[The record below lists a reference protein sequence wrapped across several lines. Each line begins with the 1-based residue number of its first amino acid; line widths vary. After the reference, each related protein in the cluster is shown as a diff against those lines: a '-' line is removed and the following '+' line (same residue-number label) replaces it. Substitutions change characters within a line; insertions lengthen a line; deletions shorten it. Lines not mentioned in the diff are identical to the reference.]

1 MKEKVIGIDLASSQ
15 SVVAIINEVGKP
27 EVIANADGKRLTP
40 SVILIDKDERKVGSA
55 AQRQAVMKPKN
66 TIALI
71 KRFMGGKYNDENIQK
86 AIKYASFDVVNKNG
100 RPYVKIDDRE
110 YSPEEL
116 SSYILTYMKQQAEN
130 YYGTE
135 IKKAVITCPAFYNDD
150 QRQAVKLAGELAG
163 LDVMRII
170 NEPTAAILAA
180 NNIDLSKDKK
190 ILVVDLGGSTL
201 DFSLCDVSK
210 VDGQEVVEILAS
222 YGDTYLGGADFDKE
236 IVNYICDEFAKDH
249 SGFDL
254 RKDKMA
260 YSRIVEAAERAKCE
274 LSTSTTT
281 DINLPYITVID
292 NVPQMLVMTLTRAKY
307 EQLTQGL
314 IDRMI
319 NCGRECL
326 KKAGID
332 KNELDEIL
340 LVGGMTRS
348 VNVQDALSKEFG
360 CPLDKSVNP
369 DEAVALGA
377 VTQANIMVGGDG
389 AKDLLLLDVT
399 PLSVGIE
406 TEGEVM
412 TVMIEANTTIP
423 TSKKNVFTTAIDNQP
438 AVNIRVFQGQR
449 QFTRDNK
456 LIGNFELG
464 GIMPARR
471 GVPQI
476 EVTFDID
483 ANGLLKVS
491 AKDLGTG
498 KENNITI
505 TGSNSLDQAEID
517 RIKADAEKFKEADAK
532 AKADVDTL
540 NGAESFAYQMKGM
553 TEDEQMKDKLTEEQ
567 KTEIKKQADELLE
580 ATKSKDV
587 TKATS
592 LKESLE
598 KYVQDI
604 SSKLYESQQSQ
615 PEQPTNDAPQTD
627 NGGNNPTAEDVEF
640 EEVK

>member
-1 MKEKVIGIDLASSQ
+1 MSEKVIGIDLASSQ
-15 SVVAIINEVGKP
+15 SVVAIINEMGKP
-27 EVIANADGKRLTP
+27 EVIANAEGKRLTP
-40 SVILIDKDERKVGSA
+40 SVILIDKEERKVGSA

-110 YSPEEL
+110 FSPEEL

-135 IKKAVITCPAFYNDD
+135 IKKAVITCPAFYNDE

-163 LDVMRII
+163 LEVLRII

-180 NNIDLSKDKK
+180 TNIDLSKDKK

-201 DFSLCDVSK
+201 DFSLCDVSN

-236 IVNYICDEFAKDH
+236 IVNYICDEFAKEH
-249 SGFDL
+249 NGFNL

-260 YSRIVEAAERAKCE
+260 YSRIVEAAEHAKCE

-292 NVPQMLVMTLTRAKY
+292 NVPQMLTMTLTRAKY
-307 EQLTQGL
+307 EQLTADL
-314 IDRMI
+314 VDRMI
-319 NCGRECL
+319 KCGKECL
-326 KKAGID
+326 KKANVE
-332 KNELDEIL
+332 KSELDEIL

-348 VNVQDALSKEFG
+348 LNVQEALSKEFG

-377 VTQANIMVGGDG
+377 ATQANIIVGGSG
-389 AKDLLLLDVT
+389 ARDLLLLDVT
-399 PLSVGIE
+399 PLSTGIE
-406 TEGEVM
+406 VEGNLM
-412 TVMIEANTTIP
+412 NIMIEANTTIP
-423 TSKKNVFTTAIDNQP
+423 TTKKQIFTTAVDNQP
-438 AVNIRVFQGQR
+438 EIVAKIYQGER
-449 QFTRDNK
+449 QFTKDNK
-456 LIGNFELG
+456 FLGEFELG
-464 GIMPARR
+464 GIMPAKR

-476 EVTFDID
+476 EVTFDINSD
-483 ANGLLKVS
+483 GILKVT

-498 KENNITI
+498 KENSIKI
-505 TGSNSLDQAEID
+505 TGSNNLSQEEID
-517 RIKADAEKFKEADAK
+517 RIKAEAEQFKEADAK
-532 AKADVDTL
+532 AKADVDKL
-540 NGAESFAYQMKGM
+540 NQAESFAYQMKNFV
-553 TEDEQMKDKLTEEQ
+553 EDEQTKDKFTSEQ
-567 KTEIKKQADELLE
+567 KEYITKHADELIDVVK
-580 ATKSKDV
+580 TKDLQKV
-587 TKATS
+587 EELQK
-592 LKESLE
+592 SLE

-604 SSKLYESQQSQ
+604 SSKMYQQ
-615 PEQPTNDAPQTD
+615 PQPTNESTSTETSNQ
-627 NGGNNPTAEDVEF
+627 NNSTNDAEDVTF

>member
-1 MKEKVIGIDLASSQ
+1 MSEKVIGIDLASSQ
-15 SVVAIINEVGKP
+15 SVVAVINEMGKP
-27 EVIANADGKRLTP
+27 EVIANAEGKRLTP
-40 SVILIDKDERKVGSA
+40 SVILIDKEERKVGSA

-110 YSPEEL
+110 FSPEEL

-135 IKKAVITCPAFYNDD
+135 IKKAVITCPAFYNDE

-163 LDVMRII
+163 LEVLRII

-180 NNIDLSKDKK
+180 TNIDLSKDKK

-201 DFSLCDVSK
+201 DFSLCDVSN

-236 IVNYICDEFAKDH
+236 IVNYICDEFAKEH
-249 SGFDL
+249 NGFNL

-260 YSRIVEAAERAKCE
+260 YSRIVEAAEHAKCE

-292 NVPQMLVMTLTRAKY
+292 NVPQMLTMTLTRAKY
-307 EQLTQGL
+307 EQLTADL
-314 IDRMI
+314 VDRMVK
-319 NCGRECL
+319 CGKECL
-326 KKAGID
+326 KKANVE
-332 KNELDEIL
+332 KRELDEIL

-348 VNVQDALSKEFG
+348 LNVQEALSKEFG

-377 VTQANIMVGGDG
+377 ATQANIIVGGSG
-389 AKDLLLLDVT
+389 ARDLLLLDVT
-399 PLSVGIE
+399 PLNVGIE
-406 TEGEVM
+406 TEGEIM
-412 TVMIEANTTIP
+412 TVMIESNTTIP
-423 TSKKNVFTTAIDNQP
+423 TSKEQIFTTAVSNQP
-438 AVNIRVFQGQR
+438 SVSIRVFQGER
-449 QFTRDNK
+449 QFTKDCK

-464 GIMPARR
+464 GILPAPR

-476 EVTFDID
+476 SVKFDID
-483 ANGLLKVS
+483 ANGILKVT

-505 TGSNSLDQAEID
+505 TESNSLSKDEIE
-517 RIKADAEKFKEADAK
+517 RIKAEAERFKEQDAK
-532 AKADVDTL
+532 AKAEVDKL
-540 NGAESFAYQMKGM
+540 NQAESFAYQMKNFVD
-553 TEDEQMKDKLTEEQ
+553 DEQTKDKFTAEQ
-567 KTEIKKQADELLE
+567 KEYITKHADELIDVVK
-580 ATKSKDV
+580 TKDLQKV
-587 TKATS
+587 EELQK
-592 LKESLE
+592 SLE

-604 SSKLYESQQSQ
+604 SSKLYEQHQTQ
-615 PEQPTNDAPQTD
+615 PEPQPEHPQPSSSNDKSE
-627 NGGNNPTAEDVEF
+627 AEDVTF

>member
-1 MKEKVIGIDLASSQ
+1 MSEKVIGIDLASSQ
-15 SVVAIINEVGKP
+15 SVVAIINEMGKP
-27 EVIANADGKRLTP
+27 EVIANAEGKRLTP
-40 SVILIDKDERKVGSA
+40 SVILIDKEERKVGSA

-110 YSPEEL
+110 FSPEEL

-135 IKKAVITCPAFYNDD
+135 IKKAVITCPAFYNDE

-163 LDVMRII
+163 LEVLRII

-180 NNIDLSKDKK
+180 TNIDLSKDKK

-201 DFSLCDVSK
+201 DFSLCDVSN

-236 IVNYICDEFAKDH
+236 IVNYICDEFAKEH
-249 SGFDL
+249 NGFNL

-260 YSRIVEAAERAKCE
+260 YSRIVEAAEHAKCE

-292 NVPQMLVMTLTRAKY
+292 NVPQMLTMTLTRAKY
-307 EQLTQGL
+307 EQLTADL
-314 IDRMI
+314 VDRMI
-319 NCGRECL
+319 KCGKECL
-326 KKAGID
+326 KKANVE
-332 KNELDEIL
+332 KSELDEIL

-348 VNVQDALSKEFG
+348 LNVQEALSKEFG

-377 VTQANIMVGGDG
+377 ATQANIIVGGSG
-389 AKDLLLLDVT
+389 ARDLLLLDVT
-399 PLSVGIE
+399 PLSTGIE
-406 TEGEVM
+406 VEGNLM
-412 TVMIEANTTIP
+412 NIMIEANTTIP
-423 TSKKNVFTTAIDNQP
+423 TTKKQIFTTAVDNQP
-438 AVNIRVFQGQR
+438 EIVAKIYQGER
-449 QFTRDNK
+449 QFTKDNK
-456 LIGNFELG
+456 FLGEFELG
-464 GIMPARR
+464 GIMPAKR

-476 EVTFDID
+476 EVTFDINSD
-483 ANGLLKVS
+483 GILKVT

-498 KENNITI
+498 KENSIKI
-505 TGSNSLDQAEID
+505 TGSNNLSQEEID
-517 RIKADAEKFKEADAK
+517 RIKAEAEQFKEADAK
-532 AKADVDTL
+532 AKAEVDKL
-540 NGAESFAYQMKGM
+540 NQVESFAYQMKNFV
-553 TEDEQMKDKLTEEQ
+553 EDEQTKDKFTAEQ
-567 KTEIKKQADELLE
+567 KEYITKHADELIDVVK
-580 ATKSKDV
+580 TKDLQKVEDLQ
-587 TKATS
+587 K
-592 LKESLE
+592 SLE

-604 SSKLYESQQSQ
+604 SSKLYEQQQAQ
-615 PEQPTNDAPQTD
+615 PEPQSEQPQSSASNDQPD
-627 NGGNNPTAEDVEF
+627 AEDVTF

>member
-1 MKEKVIGIDLASSQ
+1 MSEKVIGIDLASSQ
-15 SVVAIINEVGKP
+15 SVVAIINEMGKP
-27 EVIANADGKRLTP
+27 EVIANAEGKRLTP
-40 SVILIDKDERKVGSA
+40 SVILIDKEERKVGSA

-110 YSPEEL
+110 FSPEEL

-135 IKKAVITCPAFYNDD
+135 IKKAVITCPAFYNDE

-163 LDVMRII
+163 LEVLRII

-180 NNIDLSKDKK
+180 TNIDLSKDKK

-201 DFSLCDVSK
+201 DFSLCDVSN

-236 IVNYICDEFAKDH
+236 IVNYICDEFAKEH
-249 SGFDL
+249 NGFNL

-260 YSRIVEAAERAKCE
+260 YSRIVEAAEHAKCE

-292 NVPQMLVMTLTRAKY
+292 NVPQMLTMTLTRAKY
-307 EQLTQGL
+307 EQLTADL
-314 IDRMI
+314 VDRMI
-319 NCGRECL
+319 KCGKECL
-326 KKAGID
+326 KKANVE
-332 KNELDEIL
+332 KSELDEIL

-348 VNVQDALSKEFG
+348 LNVQEALSKEFG

-377 VTQANIMVGGDG
+377 ATQANIIVGGSG
-389 AKDLLLLDVT
+389 ARDLLLLDVT
-399 PLSVGIE
+399 PLNVGIE
-406 TEGEVM
+406 TEGEIM
-412 TVMIEANTTIP
+412 TVMIESNTTIP
-423 TSKKNVFTTAIDNQP
+423 TSKEQIFTTAVSNQP
-438 AVNIRVFQGQR
+438 SVSIRVFQGER
-449 QFTRDNK
+449 QFTKDCK
-456 LIGNFELG
+456 LLGNFELG
-464 GIMPARR
+464 GILPAPR

-476 EVTFDID
+476 SVKFDID
-483 ANGLLKVS
+483 ANGLLKVT

-505 TGSNSLDQAEID
+505 TESNSLSKEEIE
-517 RIKADAEKFKEADAK
+517 RIKAEAERFKEQDAK
-532 AKADVDTL
+532 AKAEVDKL
-540 NGAESFAYQMKGM
+540 NQAESFAYQMKNFV
-553 TEDEQMKDKLTEEQ
+553 EDEQTKDKFTAEQ
-567 KTEIKKQADELLE
+567 KEYITKHADELIDVV
-580 ATKSKDV
+580 KIKDLQKV
-587 TKATS
+587 EELQK
-592 LKESLE
+592 SLE

-604 SSKLYESQQSQ
+604 SAKLYENQQPQ
-615 PEQPTNDAPQTD
+615 TAPQQEQPTSENKSSEQPD
-627 NGGNNPTAEDVEF
+627 AEDVTF

>member
-1 MKEKVIGIDLASSQ
+1 MSEKVIGIDLASSQ
-15 SVVAIINEVGKP
+15 SVVAIINEMGKP
-27 EVIANADGKRLTP
+27 EVIANAEGKRLTP
-40 SVILIDKDERKVGSA
+40 SVILIDKEERKVGSA

-110 YSPEEL
+110 FSPEEL

-135 IKKAVITCPAFYNDD
+135 IKKAVITCPAFYNDE

-163 LDVMRII
+163 LEVLRII

-180 NNIDLSKDKK
+180 TNIDLSKDKK

-201 DFSLCDVSK
+201 DFSLCDVSN

-236 IVNYICDEFAKDH
+236 IVNYICDEFAKEH
-249 SGFDL
+249 NGFNL
-254 RKDKMA
+254 REDKMA
-260 YSRIVEAAERAKCE
+260 YSRVVEAAEHAKCE

-292 NVPQMLVMTLTRAKY
+292 NVPQMLTMTLTRAKY
-307 EQLTQGL
+307 EQLTADL
-314 IDRMI
+314 VDRMVK
-319 NCGRECL
+319 CGKECL
-326 KKAGID
+326 KKANVE
-332 KNELDEIL
+332 KSELDEIL

-348 VNVQDALSKEFG
+348 LNVQEALSKEFG

-377 VTQANIMVGGDG
+377 ATQANIIVGGSG
-389 AKDLLLLDVT
+389 ARDLLLLDVT
-399 PLSVGIE
+399 PLNVGIE
-406 TEGEVM
+406 TEGEIM
-412 TVMIEANTTIP
+412 TVMIESNTTIP
-423 TSKKNVFTTAIDNQP
+423 TSKEQIFTTAVSNQP
-438 AVNIRVFQGQR
+438 SVSIRVFQGER
-449 QFTRDNK
+449 QFTKDCK
-456 LIGNFELG
+456 LLGNFELG
-464 GIMPARR
+464 GILPAPR

-476 EVTFDID
+476 SVKFDID
-483 ANGLLKVS
+483 ANGLLKVT

-505 TGSNSLDQAEID
+505 TESNSLSKDEIE
-517 RIKADAEKFKEADAK
+517 RIKAEAERFKEQDAK
-532 AKADVDTL
+532 AKAEVDKL
-540 NGAESFAYQMKGM
+540 NQAESFAYQMKNFV
-553 TEDEQMKDKLTEEQ
+553 EDEQTKDKFTAEQ
-567 KTEIKKQADELLE
+567 KEYITKHADELIDVVK
-580 ATKSKDV
+580 TKDLQKV
-587 TKATS
+587 EELQK
-592 LKESLE
+592 SLE

-604 SSKLYESQQSQ
+604 SAKLYENQQPQ
-615 PEQPTNDAPQTD
+615 TAPQQEQPASENKSSEQPD
-627 NGGNNPTAEDVEF
+627 AEDVTF

>member
-1 MKEKVIGIDLASSQ
+1 MSEKVIGIDLASSQ
-15 SVVAIINEVGKP
+15 SVVAVINEMGKP
-27 EVIANADGKRLTP
+27 EVIANAEGKRLTP
-40 SVILIDKDERKVGSA
+40 SVILIDKEERKVGSA

-110 YSPEEL
+110 FSPEEL

-135 IKKAVITCPAFYNDD
+135 IKKAVITCPAFYNDE

-163 LDVMRII
+163 LEVLRII

-180 NNIDLSKDKK
+180 TNIDLSKDKK

-201 DFSLCDVSK
+201 DFSLCDVSN
-210 VDGQEVVEILAS
+210 VDDQEVVEILAS

-236 IVNYICDEFAKDH
+236 IVNYICDEFAKEH
-249 SGFDL
+249 NGFNL

-260 YSRIVEAAERAKCE
+260 YSRIVEAAEHAKCE

-292 NVPQMLVMTLTRAKY
+292 NVPQMLTMTLTRAKY
-307 EQLTQGL
+307 EQLTADL
-314 IDRMI
+314 VDRMVK
-319 NCGRECL
+319 CGKECL
-326 KKAGID
+326 KKAGVD
-332 KNELDEIL
+332 KSELDEIL

-348 VNVQDALSKEFG
+348 LNVQEALSKEFG

-377 VTQANIMVGGDG
+377 ATQANIIVGGSG
-389 AKDLLLLDVT
+389 ARDLLLLDVT
-399 PLSVGIE
+399 PLTLGLEV
-406 TEGEVM
+406 EGGLIAPL
-412 TVMIEANTTIP
+412 IEANTTIP
-423 TSKKNVFTTAIDNQP
+423 TAKEQIFTTAADNQSSVMLKIFSGERP
-438 AVNIRVFQGQR
+438 MAA
-449 QFTRDNK
+449 DCK

-464 GIMPARR
+464 GILPAKR

-476 EVTFDID
+476 SVKFDID
-483 ANGLLKVS
+483 QNGILKVS

-498 KENNITI
+498 KENSIRI
-505 TGSNSLDQAEID
+505 TGTNNLSKEEIE
-517 RIKADAEKFKEADAK
+517 RIKAEAEKFKAEDEK
-532 AKADVDTL
+532 KRQEINTL
-540 NGAESFAYQMKGM
+540 NGAESFAYQMKNM
-553 TEDEQMKDKLTEEQ
+553 TEDEQMKDKFTDEQ
-567 KTEIKKQADELLE
+567 KKIITEKADAILE
-580 ATKSKDV
+580 TVKSKESS
-587 TKATS
+587 KAES
-592 LKESLE
+592 LKNELE
-598 KYVQDI
+598 KYVQDV
-604 SSKLYESQQSQ
+604 SSKLYEQQQAQPEPHSEQSQ
-615 PEQPTNDAPQTD
+615 SSTSNDKPD
-627 NGGNNPTAEDVEF
+627 AEDVTF

>member
-1 MKEKVIGIDLASSQ
+1 MSEKVIGIDLASSQ
-15 SVVAIINEVGKP
+15 SVVAIINEMGKP
-27 EVIANADGKRLTP
+27 EVIANAEGKRLTP
-40 SVILIDKDERKVGSA
+40 SVILIDKEERKVGSA

-110 YSPEEL
+110 FSPEEL

-135 IKKAVITCPAFYNDD
+135 IKKAVITCPAFYNDE

-163 LDVMRII
+163 LEVLRII

-180 NNIDLSKDKK
+180 TNIDLSKDKK

-201 DFSLCDVSK
+201 DFSLCDVSN

-236 IVNYICDEFAKDH
+236 IVNYICDEFAKEH
-249 SGFDL
+249 NGFNL
-254 RKDKMA
+254 RGDKMA
-260 YSRIVEAAERAKCE
+260 YSRIVEAAEHAKCE

-292 NVPQMLVMTLTRAKY
+292 NVPQMLTMTLTRAKY
-307 EQLTQGL
+307 EQLTADL
-314 IDRMI
+314 VDRMVK
-319 NCGRECL
+319 CGKECL
-326 KKAGID
+326 KKANVE
-332 KNELDEIL
+332 KSELDEIL

-348 VNVQDALSKEFG
+348 LNVQEALSKEFG

-377 VTQANIMVGGDG
+377 ATQANIIVGGSG
-389 AKDLLLLDVT
+389 ARDLLLLDVT
-399 PLSVGIE
+399 PLNVGIE
-406 TEGEVM
+406 TEGEIM
-412 TVMIEANTTIP
+412 TVMIESNTTIP
-423 TSKKNVFTTAIDNQP
+423 TSKEQIFTTAVSNQP
-438 AVNIRVFQGQR
+438 SVSIRVFQGER
-449 QFTRDNK
+449 QFTKDCK
-456 LIGNFELG
+456 LLGNFELG
-464 GIMPARR
+464 GILPAPR

-476 EVTFDID
+476 SVKFDID
-483 ANGLLKVS
+483 ANGLLKVT

-505 TGSNSLDQAEID
+505 TESNSLSKDEIE
-517 RIKADAEKFKEADAK
+517 RIKAEAERFKEQDAK
-532 AKADVDTL
+532 AKAEVDKL
-540 NGAESFAYQMKGM
+540 NQAESFAYQMKNFV
-553 TEDEQMKDKLTEEQ
+553 EDEQTKDKFTAEQ
-567 KTEIKKQADELLE
+567 KEYITKHADELIDVVK
-580 ATKSKDV
+580 TKDLQKV
-587 TKATS
+587 EELQK
-592 LKESLE
+592 SLE

-604 SSKLYESQQSQ
+604 SAKLYENQQPQSAPQ
-615 PEQPTNDAPQTD
+615 QEQPASENKSSEQPD
-627 NGGNNPTAEDVEF
+627 AEDVTF

>member
-1 MKEKVIGIDLASSQ
+1 MSEKVIGIDLASSQ
-15 SVVAIINEVGKP
+15 SVVAIINEMGKP
-27 EVIANADGKRLTP
+27 EVIANAEGKRLTP
-40 SVILIDKDERKVGSA
+40 SVILIDKEERKVGSA

-110 YSPEEL
+110 FSPEEL

-135 IKKAVITCPAFYNDD
+135 IKKAVITCPAFYNDE

-163 LDVMRII
+163 LEVLRII

-180 NNIDLSKDKK
+180 TNIDLSKDKK

-201 DFSLCDVSK
+201 DFSLCDVSN

-236 IVNYICDEFAKDH
+236 IVNYICDEFAKEH
-249 SGFDL
+249 NGFNL

-260 YSRIVEAAERAKCE
+260 YSRIVEAAEHAKCE

-292 NVPQMLVMTLTRAKY
+292 NVPQMLTMTLTRAKY
-307 EQLTQGL
+307 EQLTADL
-314 IDRMI
+314 VDRMI
-319 NCGRECL
+319 KCGKECL
-326 KKAGID
+326 KKANVE
-332 KNELDEIL
+332 KSELDEIL

-348 VNVQDALSKEFG
+348 LNVQEALSKEFG

-377 VTQANIMVGGDG
+377 ATQANIIVGGSG
-389 AKDLLLLDVT
+389 ARDLLLLDVT
-399 PLSVGIE
+399 PLTLGLEV
-406 TEGEVM
+406 EGGLIAPL
-412 TVMIEANTTIP
+412 IEANTTIP
-423 TSKKNVFTTAIDNQP
+423 TAKEQIFTTAADNQSSVMLKIFSGERP
-438 AVNIRVFQGQR
+438 MAA
-449 QFTRDNK
+449 DCK

-464 GIMPARR
+464 GILPAKR

-476 EVTFDID
+476 SVKFDID
-483 ANGLLKVS
+483 QNGILKVS

-498 KENNITI
+498 KENSIRI
-505 TGSNSLDQAEID
+505 TGTNNLSKEEIE
-517 RIKADAEKFKEADAK
+517 RIKAEAEKFKAEDEK
-532 AKADVDTL
+532 KRQEINTL
-540 NGAESFAYQMKGM
+540 NASESFAYQMKNM
-553 TEDEQMKDKLTEEQ
+553 CDDEQMKDKFTDEQ
-567 KTEIKKQADELLE
+567 KQFITEKADAILE
-580 ATKSKDV
+580 AVKSKESS
-587 TKATS
+587 KAET
-592 LKESLE
+592 LKNELE

-604 SSKLYESQQSQ
+604 SSKLYEQQQAQPEPHSEQSQ
-615 PEQPTNDAPQTD
+615 SSTSNDKPD
-627 NGGNNPTAEDVEF
+627 AEDVTF

>member
-1 MKEKVIGIDLASSQ
+1 MSEKVIGIDLASSQ
-15 SVVAIINEVGKP
+15 SVVAIINEMGKP
-27 EVIANADGKRLTP
+27 EVIANAEGKRLTP
-40 SVILIDKDERKVGSA
+40 SVILIDKEERKVGSA

-71 KRFMGGKYNDENIQK
+71 KRFMGGKYTDENIQK

-110 YSPEEL
+110 FSPEEL

-135 IKKAVITCPAFYNDD
+135 IKKAVITCPAFYNDE

-163 LDVMRII
+163 LEVLRII

-180 NNIDLSKDKK
+180 TNIDLSKDKK

-201 DFSLCDVSK
+201 DFSLCDVSN

-236 IVNYICDEFAKDH
+236 IVNYICDEFAKEH
-249 SGFDL
+249 NGFNL

-260 YSRIVEAAERAKCE
+260 YSRIVEAAEHAKCE

-292 NVPQMLVMTLTRAKY
+292 NVPQMLTMTLTRAKY
-307 EQLTQGL
+307 EQLTADL
-314 IDRMI
+314 VDRMI
-319 NCGRECL
+319 KCGKECL
-326 KKAGID
+326 KKANVE
-332 KNELDEIL
+332 KSELDEIL

-348 VNVQDALSKEFG
+348 LNVQEALSKEFG

-377 VTQANIMVGGDG
+377 ATQANIIVGGSG
-389 AKDLLLLDVT
+389 ARDLLLLDVT
-399 PLSVGIE
+399 PLNVGIE
-406 TEGEVM
+406 TEGEIM
-412 TVMIEANTTIP
+412 TVMIESNTTIP
-423 TSKKNVFTTAIDNQP
+423 TSKEQIFTTAVSNQP
-438 AVNIRVFQGQR
+438 SVSIRVFQGER
-449 QFTRDNK
+449 QFTKDCK
-456 LIGNFELG
+456 LLGNFELG
-464 GIMPARR
+464 GILPAPR

-476 EVTFDID
+476 SVKFDID
-483 ANGLLKVS
+483 ANGLLKVT

-505 TGSNSLDQAEID
+505 TESNSLSKEEIE
-517 RIKADAEKFKEADAK
+517 RIKAEAERFKEQDAK
-532 AKADVDTL
+532 AKAEVDKL
-540 NGAESFAYQMKGM
+540 NQAESFAYQMKNFV
-553 TEDEQMKDKLTEEQ
+553 EDEQTKDKFTVEQ
-567 KTEIKKQADELLE
+567 KEYITKHADELIDVVK
-580 ATKSKDV
+580 TKDLQKV
-587 TKATS
+587 EELQK
-592 LKESLE
+592 SLE

-604 SSKLYESQQSQ
+604 SAKLYENQQPQSAPQ
-615 PEQPTNDAPQTD
+615 QEQPASENKSSEQPD
-627 NGGNNPTAEDVEF
+627 AEDVTF

>member
-1 MKEKVIGIDLASSQ
+1 MSEKGIGIDLASSQ
-15 SVVAIINEVGKP
+15 SVVAIINEMGKP
-27 EVIANADGKRLTP
+27 EVIANAEGKRLTP
-40 SVILIDKDERKVGSA
+40 SVILIDKEERKVGSA

-110 YSPEEL
+110 FSPEEL

-135 IKKAVITCPAFYNDD
+135 IKKAVITCPAFYNDE

-163 LDVMRII
+163 LEVLRII

-180 NNIDLSKDKK
+180 TNIDLSKDKK

-201 DFSLCDVSK
+201 DFSLCDVSN
-210 VDGQEVVEILAS
+210 VDDQEVVEILAS

-236 IVNYICDEFAKDH
+236 IVNYICDEFAKEH
-249 SGFDL
+249 NGFNL
-254 RKDKMA
+254 RGDKMA
-260 YSRIVEAAERAKCE
+260 YSRIVEAAEHAKCE

-292 NVPQMLVMTLTRAKY
+292 NVPQMLTMTLTRAKY
-307 EQLTQGL
+307 EQLTADL
-314 IDRMI
+314 VDRMVK
-319 NCGRECL
+319 CGKECL
-326 KKAGID
+326 KKAGVD
-332 KNELDEIL
+332 KSELDEIL

-348 VNVQDALSKEFG
+348 LNVQEALSKEFG

-377 VTQANIMVGGDG
+377 ATQANIIVGGSG
-389 AKDLLLLDVT
+389 ARDLLLLDVT
-399 PLSVGIE
+399 PLTLGLEV
-406 TEGEVM
+406 EGGLIAPL
-412 TVMIEANTTIP
+412 IEANTTIP
-423 TSKKNVFTTAIDNQP
+423 TAKEQIFTTAADNQSSVMLKIFSGERP
-438 AVNIRVFQGQR
+438 MAA
-449 QFTRDNK
+449 DCK

-464 GIMPARR
+464 GILPAKR

-476 EVTFDID
+476 SVKFDID
-483 ANGLLKVS
+483 QNGILKVS

-498 KENNITI
+498 KENSIRI
-505 TGSNSLDQAEID
+505 TGTNNLSKEEIE
-517 RIKADAEKFKEADAK
+517 RIKAEAEKFKAEDEK
-532 AKADVDTL
+532 KRQEINTL
-540 NGAESFAYQMKGM
+540 NGAESFAYQMKNM
-553 TEDEQMKDKLTEEQ
+553 TEDEQMKDKFTDEQ
-567 KTEIKKQADELLE
+567 KKIITEKADAILE
-580 ATKSKDV
+580 TVKSKESS
-587 TKATS
+587 KAES
-592 LKESLE
+592 LKNELE
-598 KYVQDI
+598 KYVQDV
-604 SSKLYESQQSQ
+604 SSKLYEQQQAQPEPHSEQSQ
-615 PEQPTNDAPQTD
+615 SSTSNDKPD
-627 NGGNNPTAEDVEF
+627 AEDVTF

>member
-1 MKEKVIGIDLASSQ
+1 MSEKVIGIDLASSQ
-15 SVVAIINEVGKP
+15 SVVAIINEMGKP
-27 EVIANADGKRLTP
+27 EVIANAEGKRLTP
-40 SVILIDKDERKVGSA
+40 SVILIDKEERKVGSA

-110 YSPEEL
+110 FSPEEL

-135 IKKAVITCPAFYNDD
+135 IKKAVITCPAFYNDE

-163 LDVMRII
+163 LEVLRII

-180 NNIDLSKDKK
+180 TNIDLSKDKK

-201 DFSLCDVSK
+201 DFSLCDVSN

-236 IVNYICDEFAKDH
+236 IVNYICDEFAKEH
-249 SGFDL
+249 NGFNL

-260 YSRIVEAAERAKCE
+260 YSRIVEAAEHAKCE

-292 NVPQMLVMTLTRAKY
+292 NVPQMLTMTLTRAKY
-307 EQLTQGL
+307 EQLTADL
-314 IDRMI
+314 VDRMI
-319 NCGRECL
+319 KCGKECL
-326 KKAGID
+326 KKANVE
-332 KNELDEIL
+332 KSELDEIL

-348 VNVQDALSKEFG
+348 LNVQEALSKEFG

-377 VTQANIMVGGDG
+377 ATQANIIVGGSG
-389 AKDLLLLDVT
+389 ARDLLLLDVT
-399 PLSVGIE
+399 PLSTGIE
-406 TEGEVM
+406 VEGNLM
-412 TVMIEANTTIP
+412 NIMIEANTTIP
-423 TSKKNVFTTAIDNQP
+423 TTKKQIFTTAVDNQP
-438 AVNIRVFQGQR
+438 EIVAKIYQGER
-449 QFTRDNK
+449 QFTKDNK
-456 LIGNFELG
+456 FLGEFELG
-464 GIMPARR
+464 GIMPAKR

-476 EVTFDID
+476 EVTFDINSD
-483 ANGLLKVS
+483 GILKVT

-498 KENNITI
+498 KENSIKI
-505 TGSNSLDQAEID
+505 TGSNNLSQEEID
-517 RIKADAEKFKEADAK
+517 RIKAEAEQFKEADAK
-532 AKADVDTL
+532 AKAEVDKL
-540 NGAESFAYQMKGM
+540 NQAESFAYQMKNFA
-553 TEDEQMKDKLTEEQ
+553 EDEQTKDKFTAEQ
-567 KTEIKKQADELLE
+567 KEYITKHADELID
-580 ATKSKDV
+580 AVKTKDLQKV
-587 TKATS
+587 EELQK
-592 LKESLE
+592 SLE

-604 SSKLYESQQSQ
+604 SAKLYENQQSQ
-615 PEQPTNDAPQTD
+615 SAPQQEQSTSENKSSEQPD
-627 NGGNNPTAEDVEF
+627 AEDVTF

>member
-1 MKEKVIGIDLASSQ
+1 MNEKVIGIDLASSQ
-15 SVVAIINEVGKP
+15 SVVAIINEMGKP
-27 EVIANADGKRLTP
+27 EVIANAEGKRLTP
-40 SVILIDKDERKVGSA
+40 SVILIDKEERKVGSA

-110 YSPEEL
+110 FSPEEL

-135 IKKAVITCPAFYNDD
+135 IKKAVITCPAFYNDE

-163 LDVMRII
+163 LEVLRII

-180 NNIDLSKDKK
+180 TNIDLSKDKK

-201 DFSLCDVSK
+201 DFSLCDVSN

-249 SGFDL
+249 NGFNL
-254 RKDKMA
+254 REDKMA
-260 YSRIVEAAERAKCE
+260 YSRIVEAAEHAKCE

-292 NVPQMLVMTLTRAKY
+292 NVPQMLTMTLTRAKY
-307 EQLTQGL
+307 EQLTADL
-314 IDRMI
+314 VDRMI
-319 NCGRECL
+319 KCGKECL
-326 KKAGID
+326 KKANVE
-332 KNELDEIL
+332 KSELDEIL

-348 VNVQDALSKEFG
+348 LNVQEALSKEFG

-377 VTQANIMVGGDG
+377 ATQANIIVGGSG
-389 AKDLLLLDVT
+389 ARDLLLLDVT
-399 PLSVGIE
+399 PLSTGIE
-406 TEGEVM
+406 VEGNLM
-412 TVMIEANTTIP
+412 NIMIEANTTIP
-423 TSKKNVFTTAIDNQP
+423 TTKKQIFTTAVDNQP
-438 AVNIRVFQGQR
+438 EIVAKIYQGER
-449 QFTRDNK
+449 QFTKDNK
-456 LIGNFELG
+456 FLGEFELG
-464 GIMPARR
+464 GIMPAKR

-476 EVTFDID
+476 EVTFDINSD
-483 ANGLLKVS
+483 GILKVT

-498 KENNITI
+498 KENSIKI
-505 TGSNSLDQAEID
+505 TGSNNLSQEEID
-517 RIKADAEKFKEADAK
+517 RIKAEAEQFKEADAK
-532 AKADVDTL
+532 AKAEVDKL
-540 NGAESFAYQMKGM
+540 NQAESFAYQMKNFV
-553 TEDEQMKDKLTEEQ
+553 EDEQTKDKFTSEQ
-567 KTEIKKQADELLE
+567 KEYITKHADELIDVVK
-580 ATKSKDV
+580 TKDLQKV
-587 TKATS
+587 EELQK
-592 LKESLE
+592 SLE

-604 SSKLYESQQSQ
+604 SSKLYENQQAQTAPQ
-615 PEQPTNDAPQTD
+615 PEQPTSENKSSEQPD
-627 NGGNNPTAEDVEF
+627 AEDVTF

>member
-1 MKEKVIGIDLASSQ
+1 MNEKVIGIDLASSQ
-15 SVVAIINEVGKP
+15 SVVAIINEMGKP
-27 EVIANADGKRLTP
+27 EVIANAEGKRLTP
-40 SVILIDKDERKVGSA
+40 SVILIDKEERKVGSA

-110 YSPEEL
+110 FSPEEL

-135 IKKAVITCPAFYNDD
+135 IKKAVITCPAFYNDE

-163 LDVMRII
+163 LEVLRII

-180 NNIDLSKDKK
+180 TNIDLSKDKK

-201 DFSLCDVSK
+201 DFSLCDVSN

-236 IVNYICDEFAKDH
+236 IVNYICDEFAKEH
-249 SGFDL
+249 NGFNL

-260 YSRIVEAAERAKCE
+260 YSRIVEAAEHAKCE

-292 NVPQMLVMTLTRAKY
+292 NVPQMLTMTLTRAKY
-307 EQLTQGL
+307 EQLTADL
-314 IDRMI
+314 VDRMI
-319 NCGRECL
+319 KCGKECL
-326 KKAGID
+326 KKANVE
-332 KNELDEIL
+332 KSELDEIL

-348 VNVQDALSKEFG
+348 LNVQEALSKEFG

-377 VTQANIMVGGDG
+377 ATQANIIVGGSG
-389 AKDLLLLDVT
+389 ARDLLLLDVT
-399 PLSVGIE
+399 PLSTGIE
-406 TEGEVM
+406 VEGNLM
-412 TVMIEANTTIP
+412 NIMIEANTTIP
-423 TSKKNVFTTAIDNQP
+423 TTKKQIFTTAVDNQP
-438 AVNIRVFQGQR
+438 EIVAKIYQGER
-449 QFTRDNK
+449 QFTKDNK
-456 LIGNFELG
+456 FLGEFELG
-464 GIMPARR
+464 GIMPAKR

-476 EVTFDID
+476 EVTFDINSD
-483 ANGLLKVS
+483 GILKVT

-498 KENNITI
+498 KENSIKI
-505 TGSNSLDQAEID
+505 TGSNNLSQEEID
-517 RIKADAEKFKEADAK
+517 RIKAEAERFKEQDAK
-532 AKADVDTL
+532 AKAEVDKL
-540 NGAESFAYQMKGM
+540 NQAESFAYQMKNFV
-553 TEDEQMKDKLTEEQ
+553 EDEQTKDKFTAEQ
-567 KTEIKKQADELLE
+567 KEYITKHADELIDVVK
-580 ATKSKDV
+580 TKDLQKV
-587 TKATS
+587 EELQK
-592 LKESLE
+592 SLE

-604 SSKLYESQQSQ
+604 SAKLYENQQTQSAPQ
-615 PEQPTNDAPQTD
+615 QEQPTSENKSSEQPD
-627 NGGNNPTAEDVEF
+627 AEDVTF

>member
-1 MKEKVIGIDLASSQ
+1 MSEKVIGIDLASSQ
-15 SVVAIINEVGKP
+15 SVVAVINEMGKP
-27 EVIANADGKRLTP
+27 EVIANAEGKRLTP
-40 SVILIDKDERKVGSA
+40 SVILIDKEERKVGSA

-110 YSPEEL
+110 FSPEEL

-135 IKKAVITCPAFYNDD
+135 IKKAVITCPAFYNDE

-163 LDVMRII
+163 LEVLRII

-180 NNIDLSKDKK
+180 TNIDLSKDKK

-201 DFSLCDVSK
+201 DFSLCDVSN

-236 IVNYICDEFAKDH
+236 IVNYICDEFAKEH
-249 SGFDL
+249 NGFNL

-260 YSRIVEAAERAKCE
+260 YSRIVEAAEHAKCE

-292 NVPQMLVMTLTRAKY
+292 NVPQMLTMTLTRAKY
-307 EQLTQGL
+307 EQLTADL
-314 IDRMI
+314 VDRMVK
-319 NCGRECL
+319 CGKECL
-326 KKAGID
+326 KKANVE
-332 KNELDEIL
+332 KSELDEIL

-348 VNVQDALSKEFG
+348 LNVQEALSKEFG

-377 VTQANIMVGGDG
+377 ATQANIIVGGSG
-389 AKDLLLLDVT
+389 ARDLLLLDVT
-399 PLSVGIE
+399 PLNVGIE
-406 TEGEVM
+406 TEGEIM
-412 TVMIEANTTIP
+412 TVMIESNTTIP
-423 TSKKNVFTTAIDNQP
+423 TSKEQIFTTAVSNQP
-438 AVNIRVFQGQR
+438 SVSIRVFQGER
-449 QFTRDNK
+449 QFTKDCK
-456 LIGNFELG
+456 LLGNFELG
-464 GIMPARR
+464 GILPAPR

-476 EVTFDID
+476 SVKFDID
-483 ANGLLKVS
+483 ANGLLKVT

-505 TGSNSLDQAEID
+505 TESNSLSKEEIE
-517 RIKADAEKFKEADAK
+517 RIKAEAERFKEQDAK
-532 AKADVDTL
+532 AKAEVDKL
-540 NGAESFAYQMKGM
+540 NQAESFAYQMKNFV
-553 TEDEQMKDKLTEEQ
+553 EDEQTKDKFTAEQ
-567 KTEIKKQADELLE
+567 KEYITKHADELIDVVK
-580 ATKSKDV
+580 TKDLQKV
-587 TKATS
+587 EELQK
-592 LKESLE
+592 SLE

-604 SSKLYESQQSQ
+604 SAKLYENQQPKSAPQ
-615 PEQPTNDAPQTD
+615 QEQPTSENKSSEQPD
-627 NGGNNPTAEDVEF
+627 AEDVTF

>member
-1 MKEKVIGIDLASSQ
+1 MSEKVIGIDLASSQ
-15 SVVAIINEVGKP
+15 SVVAIINEMGKP
-27 EVIANADGKRLTP
+27 EVIANAEGKRLTP
-40 SVILIDKDERKVGSA
+40 SVILIDKEERKVGSA

-110 YSPEEL
+110 FSPEEL

-135 IKKAVITCPAFYNDD
+135 IKKAVITCPAFYNDE

-163 LDVMRII
+163 LEVLRII

-180 NNIDLSKDKK
+180 TNIDLSKDKK

-201 DFSLCDVSK
+201 DFSLCDVSN

-236 IVNYICDEFAKDH
+236 IVNYICDEFAKEH
-249 SGFDL
+249 NGFNL
-254 RKDKMA
+254 RGDKMA
-260 YSRIVEAAERAKCE
+260 YSRIVEAAEHAKCE

-292 NVPQMLVMTLTRAKY
+292 NVPQMLTMTLTRAKY
-307 EQLTQGL
+307 EQLTADL
-314 IDRMI
+314 VDRMI
-319 NCGRECL
+319 KCGKECL
-326 KKAGID
+326 KKANVE
-332 KNELDEIL
+332 KSELDEIL

-348 VNVQDALSKEFG
+348 LNVQEALSKEFG

-377 VTQANIMVGGDG
+377 ATQANIIVGGSG
-389 AKDLLLLDVT
+389 ARDLLLLDVT
-399 PLSVGIE
+399 PLSTGIE
-406 TEGEVM
+406 VEGNLM
-412 TVMIEANTTIP
+412 NIMIEANTTIP
-423 TSKKNVFTTAIDNQP
+423 TTKKQIFTTAVDNQP
-438 AVNIRVFQGQR
+438 EIVAKIYQGER
-449 QFTRDNK
+449 QFTKDNK
-456 LIGNFELG
+456 FLGEFELG
-464 GIMPARR
+464 GIMPAKR

-476 EVTFDID
+476 EVTFDINSD
-483 ANGLLKVS
+483 GILKVT

-498 KENNITI
+498 KENSIKI
-505 TGSNSLDQAEID
+505 TGSNNLSQEEID
-517 RIKADAEKFKEADAK
+517 RIKAEAEQFKEADAK
-532 AKADVDTL
+532 AKAEVDKL
-540 NGAESFAYQMKGM
+540 NQAESFAYQMKNFV
-553 TEDEQMKDKLTEEQ
+553 EDEQTKDKFTAEQ
-567 KTEIKKQADELLE
+567 KEYITKHADELIDVVK
-580 ATKSKDV
+580 TKDLQKV
-587 TKATS
+587 EELQK
-592 LKESLE
+592 SLE

-604 SSKLYESQQSQ
+604 SSKLYEQQQAQ
-615 PEQPTNDAPQTD
+615 PEPQQEQPTSENKSSEHQD
-627 NGGNNPTAEDVEF
+627 AEDVTF

>member
-1 MKEKVIGIDLASSQ
+1 MSEKVIGIDLASSQ
-15 SVVAIINEVGKP
+15 SVVAIINEMGKP
-27 EVIANADGKRLTP
+27 EVIANAEGKRLTP
-40 SVILIDKDERKVGSA
+40 SVILIDKEERKVGSA

-110 YSPEEL
+110 FSPEEL

-135 IKKAVITCPAFYNDD
+135 IKKAVITCPAFYNDE

-163 LDVMRII
+163 LEVLRII

-180 NNIDLSKDKK
+180 TNIDLSKDKK

-201 DFSLCDVSK
+201 DFSLCDVSN

-236 IVNYICDEFAKDH
+236 IVNYICDEFAKEH
-249 SGFDL
+249 NGFNL

-260 YSRIVEAAERAKCE
+260 YSRIVEAAEHAKCE

-292 NVPQMLVMTLTRAKY
+292 NVPQMLTMTLTRAKY
-307 EQLTQGL
+307 EQLTADL
-314 IDRMI
+314 VDRMI
-319 NCGRECL
+319 KCGKECL
-326 KKAGID
+326 KKANVE
-332 KNELDEIL
+332 KSELDEIL

-348 VNVQDALSKEFG
+348 LNVQEALSKEFG

-377 VTQANIMVGGDG
+377 ATQANIIVGGSG
-389 AKDLLLLDVT
+389 ARDLLLLDVT
-399 PLSVGIE
+399 PLNVGIE
-406 TEGEVM
+406 TEGEIM
-412 TVMIEANTTIP
+412 TVMIESNTTIP
-423 TSKKNVFTTAIDNQP
+423 TSKEQIFTTAVSNQP
-438 AVNIRVFQGQR
+438 SVSIRVFQGER
-449 QFTRDNK
+449 QFTKDCI
-456 LIGNFELG
+456 LLGNFELG
-464 GIMPARR
+464 GILPAPR

-476 EVTFDID
+476 SVKFDID
-483 ANGLLKVS
+483 ANGLLKVT

-505 TGSNSLDQAEID
+505 TESNSLSKEEIE
-517 RIKADAEKFKEADAK
+517 RIKAEAERFKEQDAK
-532 AKADVDTL
+532 AKAEVDKL
-540 NGAESFAYQMKGM
+540 NQAESFAYQMKNFV
-553 TEDEQMKDKLTEEQ
+553 EDEQTKDKFTAEQ
-567 KTEIKKQADELLE
+567 KEYITKHADELIDVVK
-580 ATKSKDV
+580 TKDLQKV
-587 TKATS
+587 EELQK
-592 LKESLE
+592 SLE

-604 SSKLYESQQSQ
+604 SAKLYENQQPQ
-615 PEQPTNDAPQTD
+615 TAPQQEQPTSENKSSEQPD
-627 NGGNNPTAEDVEF
+627 AEDVTF

>member
-1 MKEKVIGIDLASSQ
+1 MSEKVIGIDLASSQ
-15 SVVAIINEVGKP
+15 SVVAIINEMGKP
-27 EVIANADGKRLTP
+27 EVIANAEGKRLTP
-40 SVILIDKDERKVGSA
+40 SVILIDKEERKVGSA

-110 YSPEEL
+110 FSPEEL

-135 IKKAVITCPAFYNDD
+135 IKKAVITCPAFYNDE

-163 LDVMRII
+163 LEVLRII

-180 NNIDLSKDKK
+180 TNIDLSKDKK

-201 DFSLCDVSK
+201 DFSLCDVSN

-236 IVNYICDEFAKDH
+236 IVNYICDEFAKEH
-249 SGFDL
+249 NGFNL
-254 RKDKMA
+254 CKDKMA
-260 YSRIVEAAERAKCE
+260 YSRIVEAAEHAKCE

-292 NVPQMLVMTLTRAKY
+292 NVPQMLTMTLTRAKY
-307 EQLTQGL
+307 EQLTADL
-314 IDRMI
+314 VDRMVK
-319 NCGRECL
+319 CGKECL
-326 KKAGID
+326 KKANVE
-332 KNELDEIL
+332 KSELDEIL

-348 VNVQDALSKEFG
+348 LNVQEALSKEFG

-377 VTQANIMVGGDG
+377 ATQANIIVGGSG
-389 AKDLLLLDVT
+389 ARDLLLLDVT
-399 PLSVGIE
+399 PLNVGIE
-406 TEGEVM
+406 TEGEIM
-412 TVMIEANTTIP
+412 TVMIESNTTIP
-423 TSKKNVFTTAIDNQP
+423 TSKEQIFTTAVSNQP
-438 AVNIRVFQGQR
+438 SVSIRVFQGER
-449 QFTRDNK
+449 QFTKDCK
-456 LIGNFELG
+456 LLGNFELG
-464 GIMPARR
+464 GILPAPR

-476 EVTFDID
+476 SVKFDID
-483 ANGLLKVS
+483 ANGLLKVT

-505 TGSNSLDQAEID
+505 TESNSLSKDEIE
-517 RIKADAEKFKEADAK
+517 RIKAEAERFKEQDAK
-532 AKADVDTL
+532 AKAEVDKL
-540 NGAESFAYQMKGM
+540 NQAESFAYQMKNFV
-553 TEDEQMKDKLTEEQ
+553 EDEQTKDKFTAEQ
-567 KTEIKKQADELLE
+567 KEYITKHADELIDVVK
-580 ATKSKDV
+580 TKDLQKV
-587 TKATS
+587 EELQK
-592 LKESLE
+592 SLE

-604 SSKLYESQQSQ
+604 SAKLYENQQPQSAPQ
-615 PEQPTNDAPQTD
+615 QEQPASENKSSEQPD
-627 NGGNNPTAEDVEF
+627 AEDVTF

>member
-1 MKEKVIGIDLASSQ
+1 MSEKVIGIDLASSQ
-15 SVVAIINEVGKP
+15 SVVAIINEMGKP
-27 EVIANADGKRLTP
+27 EVIANAEGKRLTP
-40 SVILIDKDERKVGSA
+40 SVILIDKEERKVGSA

-110 YSPEEL
+110 FSPEEL

-135 IKKAVITCPAFYNDD
+135 IKKAVITCPAFYNDE

-163 LDVMRII
+163 LEVLRII

-180 NNIDLSKDKK
+180 TNIDLSKDKK

-201 DFSLCDVSK
+201 DFSLCDVSN

-236 IVNYICDEFAKDH
+236 IVNYICDEFAKEH
-249 SGFDL
+249 NGFNL

-260 YSRIVEAAERAKCE
+260 YSRIVEAAEHAKCE

-292 NVPQMLVMTLTRAKY
+292 NVPQMLTMTLTRAKY
-307 EQLTQGL
+307 EQLTADL
-314 IDRMI
+314 VDRMI
-319 NCGRECL
+319 KCGKECL
-326 KKAGID
+326 KKANVE
-332 KNELDEIL
+332 KSELDEIL

-348 VNVQDALSKEFG
+348 LNVQEALSKEFG

-377 VTQANIMVGGDG
+377 ATQANIIVGGSG
-389 AKDLLLLDVT
+389 ARDLLLLDVT
-399 PLSVGIE
+399 PLTLGLEV
-406 TEGEVM
+406 EGGLIAPL
-412 TVMIEANTTIP
+412 IEANTTIP
-423 TSKKNVFTTAIDNQP
+423 TAKEQIFTTAADNQSSVMLKIFSGERP
-438 AVNIRVFQGQR
+438 MAA
-449 QFTRDNK
+449 DCK

-464 GIMPARR
+464 GILPAKR

-476 EVTFDID
+476 SVKFDID
-483 ANGLLKVS
+483 SNGILKVS

-498 KENNITI
+498 KENSIRI
-505 TGSNSLDQAEID
+505 TGTNNLSKEEIE
-517 RIKADAEKFKEADAK
+517 RIKAEAEKFKAEDEK
-532 AKADVDTL
+532 KRQEINVL
-540 NGAESFAYQMKGM
+540 NVSESFAYQMKNM
-553 TEDEQMKDKLTEEQ
+553 TEDEQMKNKLTDEQ
-567 KTEIKKQADELLE
+567 KKFITEKADAILD
-580 ATKSKDV
+580 AVKSKESD
-587 TKATS
+587 KADS
-592 LKESLE
+592 LKSELE
-598 KYVQDI
+598 KYVQNI
-604 SSKLYESQQSQ
+604 SSKLYEQQHAQ
-615 PEQPTNDAPQTD
+615 PEPQQEQPQSSTSNDKPD
-627 NGGNNPTAEDVEF
+627 AEDVTF

>member
-1 MKEKVIGIDLASSQ
+1 MSEKVIGIDLASSQ
-15 SVVAIINEVGKP
+15 SVVAIINEMGKP
-27 EVIANADGKRLTP
+27 EVIANAEGKRLTP
-40 SVILIDKDERKVGSA
+40 SVILIDKEERKVGSA
-55 AQRQAVMKPKN
+55 AQRRAVMKPKN

-110 YSPEEL
+110 FSPEEL

-135 IKKAVITCPAFYNDD
+135 IKKAVITCPAFYNDE

-163 LDVMRII
+163 LEVLRII

-180 NNIDLSKDKK
+180 TNIDLSKDKK

-201 DFSLCDVSK
+201 DFSLCDVSN

-236 IVNYICDEFAKDH
+236 IVNYICDEFAKEH
-249 SGFDL
+249 NGFNL

-260 YSRIVEAAERAKCE
+260 YSRIVEAAEHAKCE

-292 NVPQMLVMTLTRAKY
+292 NVPQMLSMTLTRAKY
-307 EQLTQGL
+307 EQLTADL
-314 IDRMI
+314 VDRMI
-319 NCGRECL
+319 KCGKECL
-326 KKAGID
+326 KKANVE
-332 KNELDEIL
+332 KSELDEIL

-348 VNVQDALSKEFG
+348 LNVQEALSKEFS

-377 VTQANIMVGGDG
+377 ATQANIIVGGSG
-389 AKDLLLLDVT
+389 ARDLLLLDVT
-399 PLSVGIE
+399 PLTLGIE
-406 TEGEVM
+406 TEGGVLAPI
-412 TVMIEANTTIP
+412 IEANTTIP
-423 TSKKNVFTTAIDNQP
+423 TCKKQIFTTAVDNQP
-438 AVNIRVFQGQR
+438 SCTISIYSGERPMVA
-449 QFTRDNK
+449 DCK
-456 LIGNFELG
+456 LLGHFELS

-476 EVTFDID
+476 EVSLDID
-483 ANGLLKVS
+483 ASGILKVS

-498 KENNITI
+498 KENSIKI
-505 TGSNSLDQAEID
+505 TGTNNLSKEEIE
-517 RIKADAEKFKEADAK
+517 RIKAEAEKFKAEDEK
-532 AKADVDTL
+532 KRQEISTL
-540 NGAESFAYQMKGM
+540 NNAESFAYQMKNM
-553 TEDEQMKDKLTEEQ
+553 CDDEQMKDKFTDEQ
-567 KTEIKKQADELLE
+567 KKFITEKAEAILE
-580 ATKSKDV
+580 AVKSKESS
-587 TKATS
+587 KAET
-592 LKESLE
+592 LKNELE

-604 SSKLYESQQSQ
+604 SSKLYEQQQTQ
-615 PEQPTNDAPQTD
+615 PEPQSEQSRSSTSNDKSDAD
-627 NGGNNPTAEDVEF
+627 DVTC

>member
-1 MKEKVIGIDLASSQ
+1 MSEKVIGIDLASSQ
-15 SVVAIINEVGKP
+15 SVVAIINEIGKP
-27 EVIANADGKRLTP
+27 EVIANAEGKRLTP
-40 SVILIDKDERKVGSA
+40 SVILIDKEERKVGSA

-110 YSPEEL
+110 FSPEEL

-135 IKKAVITCPAFYNDD
+135 IKKAVITCPAFYNDE

-163 LDVMRII
+163 LEVLRII

-180 NNIDLSKDKK
+180 TNIDLSKDKK

-201 DFSLCDVSK
+201 DFSLCDVSN

-236 IVNYICDEFAKDH
+236 IVNYICDEFAKEH
-249 SGFDL
+249 NGFNL
-254 RKDKMA
+254 REDKMA
-260 YSRIVEAAERAKCE
+260 YSRVVEAAEHAKCE

-292 NVPQMLVMTLTRAKY
+292 NVPQMLTMTLTRAKY
-307 EQLTQGL
+307 EQLTADL
-314 IDRMI
+314 VDRMVK
-319 NCGRECL
+319 CGKECL
-326 KKAGID
+326 KKANVE
-332 KNELDEIL
+332 KSELDEIL

-348 VNVQDALSKEFG
+348 LNVQEALSKEFG

-377 VTQANIMVGGDG
+377 ATQANIIVGGSG
-389 AKDLLLLDVT
+389 ARDLLLLDVT
-399 PLSVGIE
+399 PLNVGIE
-406 TEGEVM
+406 TEGEIM
-412 TVMIEANTTIP
+412 TVMIESNTTIP
-423 TSKKNVFTTAIDNQP
+423 TSKEQIFTTAVSNQP
-438 AVNIRVFQGQR
+438 SVSIRVFQGER
-449 QFTRDNK
+449 QFTKDCK
-456 LIGNFELG
+456 LLGNFELG
-464 GIMPARR
+464 GILPAPR

-476 EVTFDID
+476 SVKFDID
-483 ANGLLKVS
+483 ANGLLKVT

-505 TGSNSLDQAEID
+505 TESNSLSKEEIE
-517 RIKADAEKFKEADAK
+517 RIKAEAERFKEQDAK
-532 AKADVDTL
+532 AKAEVDKL
-540 NGAESFAYQMKGM
+540 NQAESFAYQMKNFV
-553 TEDEQMKDKLTEEQ
+553 EDEQTKDKFTAEQ
-567 KTEIKKQADELLE
+567 KEYITKQADELIDVVK
-580 ATKSKDV
+580 TKD
-587 TKATS
+587 
-592 LKESLE
+592 LKKVEELQKSLE

-604 SSKLYESQQSQ
+604 SAKLYENQQPQSAPQ
-615 PEQPTNDAPQTD
+615 QEQPTSENKSSEQPD
-627 NGGNNPTAEDVEF
+627 AEDVTF

>member
-1 MKEKVIGIDLASSQ
+1 MSEKVIGIDLASSQ
-15 SVVAIINEVGKP
+15 SVVAIINEIGKP
-27 EVIANADGKRLTP
+27 EVIANAEGKRLTP
-40 SVILIDKDERKVGSA
+40 SVILIDKEERKVGSA

-110 YSPEEL
+110 FSPEEL

-135 IKKAVITCPAFYNDD
+135 IKKAVITCPAFYNDE

-163 LDVMRII
+163 LEVLRII

-180 NNIDLSKDKK
+180 TNIDLSKDKK

-201 DFSLCDVSK
+201 DFSLCDVSN

-236 IVNYICDEFAKDH
+236 IVNYICDEFAKEH
-249 SGFDL
+249 NGFNL

-260 YSRIVEAAERAKCE
+260 YSRIVEAAEHAKCE

-292 NVPQMLVMTLTRAKY
+292 NVPQMLTMTLTRAKY
-307 EQLTQGL
+307 EQLTADL
-314 IDRMI
+314 VVRMI
-319 NCGRECL
+319 KCGKECL
-326 KKAGID
+326 KKANVE
-332 KNELDEIL
+332 KSELDEIL

-348 VNVQDALSKEFG
+348 LNVQEALSKEFG

-377 VTQANIMVGGDG
+377 ATQANIIVGGSG
-389 AKDLLLLDVT
+389 ARDLLLLDVT
-399 PLSVGIE
+399 PLNVGIE
-406 TEGEVM
+406 TEGEIM
-412 TVMIEANTTIP
+412 TVMIESNTTIP
-423 TSKKNVFTTAIDNQP
+423 TSKEQIFTTAVSNQP
-438 AVNIRVFQGQR
+438 SVSIRVFQGER
-449 QFTRDNK
+449 QFTKDCK
-456 LIGNFELG
+456 LLGNFELG
-464 GIMPARR
+464 GILPAPR

-476 EVTFDID
+476 SVKFDID
-483 ANGLLKVS
+483 ANGLLKVT

-505 TGSNSLDQAEID
+505 TESNSLSKEEIE
-517 RIKADAEKFKEADAK
+517 RIKAEAERFKEQDAK
-532 AKADVDTL
+532 AKAEVDKL
-540 NGAESFAYQMKGM
+540 NQAESFAYQMKNFV
-553 TEDEQMKDKLTEEQ
+553 EDEQTKDKFTAEQ
-567 KTEIKKQADELLE
+567 KEYITKHADELIDVVK
-580 ATKSKDV
+580 TKDLQKV
-587 TKATS
+587 EELQK
-592 LKESLE
+592 SLE

-604 SSKLYESQQSQ
+604 SAKLYENQQPQSAPQ
-615 PEQPTNDAPQTD
+615 QEQPASENKSSEQPD
-627 NGGNNPTAEDVEF
+627 AEDVTF

>member
-27 EVIANADGKRLTP
+27 EVIANSEGKRLTP

-100 RPYVKIDDRE
+100 RPYVKIDNRE
-110 YSPEEL
+110 FSPEEL

-163 LDVMRII
+163 LDVLRII

-180 NNIDLSKDKK
+180 TNIDLSKDKK

-201 DFSLCDVSK
+201 DFSLCDVSN

-254 RKDKMA
+254 RNDKMA

-274 LSTSTTT
+274 LSVSTTT
-281 DINLPYITVID
+281 DINLPYITVIY
-292 NVPQMLVMTLTRAKY
+292 NIPQMLVMTLTRAKY
-307 EQLTQGL
+307 EQLTAGL
-314 IDRMI
+314 VERMI
-319 NCGRECL
+319 KCGRECL
-326 KKAGID
+326 NKAGVD
-332 KNELDEIL
+332 KSELDEIL

-348 VNVQDALSKEFG
+348 INVQEALSKEFG

-377 VTQANIMVGGDG
+377 ATQANIIVGGDS
-389 AKDLLLLDVT
+389 ARDLLLLDVT
-399 PLSVGIE
+399 PLAVGIE

-412 TVMIEANTTIP
+412 TTMIEANTTIP
-423 TSKKNVFTTAIDNQP
+423 TSKKNVFTTAVDNQP
-438 AVNIRVFQGQR
+438 SVSIRVFQGQR

-505 TGSNSLDQAEID
+505 TSSNNLSKEEIE
-517 RIKADAEKFKEADAK
+517 RIKADAEKFKEQDAK
-532 AKADVDTL
+532 AKEDVDKL

-553 TEDEQMKDKLTEEQ
+553 CDDEQMKDKLTEDQ
-567 KTEIKKQADELLE
+567 KTQIKKDADEILE
-580 ATKSKDV
+580 ATKAKDV
-587 TKATS
+587 TKATT
-592 LKESLE
+592 LQENLQ
-598 KYVQDI
+598 KYMQDI
-604 SSKLYESQQSQ
+604 SSKLYESAQPQNEQAQPQADTQSS
-615 PEQPTNDAPQTD
+615 TD
-627 NGGNNPTAEDVEF
+627 TKSEAEDVTF

>member
-1 MKEKVIGIDLASSQ
+1 MSEKVIGIDLASSQ
-15 SVVAIINEVGKP
+15 SVVAIINEMGKP
-27 EVIANADGKRLTP
+27 EVIANAEGKRLTP
-40 SVILIDKDERKVGSA
+40 SVILVDKEERKVGSS

-100 RPYVKIDDRE
+100 RPYVKIDERE
-110 YSPEEL
+110 FSPEEL

-135 IKKAVITCPAFYNDD
+135 IKKAVITCPAFYNDE

-163 LDVMRII
+163 LEVLRII

-180 NNIDLSKDKK
+180 TNIDLSKDKK

-201 DFSLCDVSK
+201 DFSLCDVSN

-236 IVNYICDEFAKDH
+236 IVNYICDEFAKEH
-249 SGFDL
+249 NGFNL
-254 RKDKMA
+254 REDKMA
-260 YSRIVEAAERAKCE
+260 YSRIVEAAEYAKCE

-292 NVPQMLVMTLTRAKY
+292 NVPQMLSMTLTRAKY
-307 EQLTQGL
+307 EQLTTDL
-314 IDRMI
+314 VDRMVK
-319 NCGRECL
+319 CGKECL
-326 KKAGID
+326 KKAGVE
-332 KNELDEIL
+332 KSELDEIL

-348 VNVQDALSKEFG
+348 LNVQEALSKEFG

-377 VTQANIMVGGDG
+377 VTQANIIVGGSG
-389 AKDLLLLDVT
+389 ARDLLLLDVT
-399 PLSVGIE
+399 PLNVGIE
-406 TEGEVM
+406 TEGSLM
-412 TVMIEANTTIP
+412 TVMIEGNTTIP
-423 TSKKNVFTTAIDNQP
+423 TSKEQIFTTAVSNQP
-438 AVNIRVFQGQR
+438 SVSIRVFQGER
-449 QFTRDNK
+449 QFTKDCK
-456 LIGNFELG
+456 LLGNFELG
-464 GIMPARR
+464 GILPAPR

-476 EVTFDID
+476 SVKFDID
-483 ANGLLKVS
+483 ANGILKVT

-505 TGSNSLDQAEID
+505 TESNSLSKEEIE
-517 RIKADAEKFKEADAK
+517 RIKAEAERFKEQDAK
-532 AKADVDTL
+532 AKAEVDKL
-540 NGAESFAYQMKGM
+540 NQAESFAYQMKNFV
-553 TEDEQMKDKLTEEQ
+553 EDEQTKDKFTADQ
-567 KTEIKKQADELLE
+567 KEYITKHADELIDVVK
-580 ATKSKDV
+580 TKDLQKV
-587 TKATS
+587 EELQK
-592 LKESLE
+592 SLE

-604 SSKLYESQQSQ
+604 SAKLYENQQAQSTPQ
-615 PEQPTNDAPQTD
+615 QEQQTSENKSSEQPN
-627 NGGNNPTAEDVEF
+627 AEDVTF

>member
-27 EVIANADGKRLTP
+27 EVIANSEGKRLTP
-40 SVILIDKDERKVGSA
+40 SVILIDKDDRKVGSA

-71 KRFMGGKYNDENIQK
+71 KRFMGGKFNDENIQK

-163 LDVMRII
+163 LDVLRII

-180 NNIDLSKDKK
+180 TNIDLSKDKK

-201 DFSLCDVSK
+201 DFSLCDVSN

-236 IVNYICDEFAKDH
+236 IVNYICDEFAKEH

-254 RKDKMA
+254 RNDKMA

-274 LSTSTTT
+274 LSVSTTT

-292 NVPQMLVMTLTRAKY
+292 NIPQMLVMTLTRAKY
-307 EQLTQGL
+307 EQLTAEL
-314 IDRMI
+314 VERMI
-319 NCGRECL
+319 KCGRECL
-326 KKAGID
+326 NKAGVD

-348 VNVQDALSKEFG
+348 INVQEALSKEFG

-377 VTQANIMVGGDG
+377 ATQANIIVGGDS
-389 AKDLLLLDVT
+389 ARDLLLLDVT
-399 PLSVGIE
+399 PLAVGIE

-412 TVMIEANTTIP
+412 TTMIEANTTIP
-423 TSKKNVFTTAIDNQP
+423 TSKKNVFTTAVDNQP
-438 AVNIRVFQGQR
+438 SVSIRVFQGQR

-505 TGSNSLDQAEID
+505 TSSNNLSKEEIE
-517 RIKADAEKFKEADAK
+517 RIKADAEKFKEQDAK
-532 AKADVDTL
+532 AKEDVDKL

-553 TEDEQMKDKLTEEQ
+553 CDDEQMKDKLTEDQ
-567 KTEIKKQADELLE
+567 KTQIKKDADEILE
-580 ATKSKDV
+580 ATKAKDV

-592 LKESLE
+592 LQESLQ

-604 SSKLYESQQSQ
+604 SSKLYESAQPQ
-615 PEQPTNDAPQTD
+615 PEQAQPQADTQSSTD
-627 NGGNNPTAEDVEF
+627 NKSEAEDVTF

>member
-1 MKEKVIGIDLASSQ
+1 MSEKVIGIDLASSQ
-15 SVVAIINEVGKP
+15 SVVAIINEMGKP
-27 EVIANADGKRLTP
+27 EVIANAEGKRLTP
-40 SVILIDKDERKVGSA
+40 SVILIDKEERKVGSA

-110 YSPEEL
+110 FSPEEL

-135 IKKAVITCPAFYNDD
+135 IKKAVITCPAFYNDE

-163 LDVMRII
+163 LEVLRII

-180 NNIDLSKDKK
+180 TNIDLSKDKK

-201 DFSLCDVSK
+201 DFSLCDVSN

-236 IVNYICDEFAKDH
+236 IVNYICDEFAKEH
-249 SGFDL
+249 NGFNL
-254 RKDKMA
+254 REDKMA
-260 YSRIVEAAERAKCE
+260 YSRVVEAAEHAKCE

-292 NVPQMLVMTLTRAKY
+292 NVPQMLTMTLTRAKY
-307 EQLTQGL
+307 EQLTADL
-314 IDRMI
+314 VDRMVK
-319 NCGRECL
+319 CGKECL
-326 KKAGID
+326 KKANVE
-332 KNELDEIL
+332 KSELDEIL

-348 VNVQDALSKEFG
+348 LNVQEALSKEFG

-377 VTQANIMVGGDG
+377 ATQANIIVGGSG
-389 AKDLLLLDVT
+389 ARDLLLLDVT
-399 PLSVGIE
+399 PLTLGLEV
-406 TEGEVM
+406 EGGLIAPL
-412 TVMIEANTTIP
+412 IEANTTIP
-423 TSKKNVFTTAIDNQP
+423 TAKEQIFTTASDNQSSVMLKIFSGERP
-438 AVNIRVFQGQR
+438 MAA
-449 QFTRDNK
+449 DCK

-464 GIMPARR
+464 GILPAKR

-476 EVTFDID
+476 SVKFDID
-483 ANGLLKVS
+483 QNGILKVS

-498 KENNITI
+498 KENSIKI
-505 TGSNSLDQAEID
+505 TGTNNLSKEEIE
-517 RIKADAEKFKEADAK
+517 RIKAEAEKFKAEDEK
-532 AKADVDTL
+532 KRQEINTL
-540 NGAESFAYQMKGM
+540 NASESFAYQMKNM
-553 TEDEQMKDKLTEEQ
+553 TEDEQMKDKLSEEQ
-567 KTEIKKQADELLE
+567 KTEIKKQADEILE
-580 ATKSKDV
+580 ATKAKDA
-587 TKATS
+587 TKA
-592 LKESLE
+592 ESLQE
-598 KYVQDI
+598 SLQKYVQDI
-604 SSKLYESQQSQ
+604 SAKLYENQQPQSAPQ
-615 PEQPTNDAPQTD
+615 QEQPTSENKSSEQPD
-627 NGGNNPTAEDVEF
+627 AEDVTF

>member
-1 MKEKVIGIDLASSQ
+1 MSEKVIGIDLASSQ
-15 SVVAIINEVGKP
+15 SVVAIINEMGKP
-27 EVIANADGKRLTP
+27 EVIANAEGKRLTP
-40 SVILIDKDERKVGSA
+40 SVILIDKEERKVGSA

-110 YSPEEL
+110 FSPEEL

-135 IKKAVITCPAFYNDD
+135 IKKAVITCPAFYNDE

-163 LDVMRII
+163 LEVLRII

-180 NNIDLSKDKK
+180 TNIDLSKDKK

-201 DFSLCDVSK
+201 DFSLCDVSN

-236 IVNYICDEFAKDH
+236 IVNYICDEFAKEH
-249 SGFDL
+249 NGFNL

-260 YSRIVEAAERAKCE
+260 YSRIVEAAEHAKCE

-292 NVPQMLVMTLTRAKY
+292 NVPQMLTMILTRAKY
-307 EQLTQGL
+307 EQLTADL
-314 IDRMI
+314 VDRMVK
-319 NCGRECL
+319 CGKECL
-326 KKAGID
+326 KKAGVD
-332 KNELDEIL
+332 KSELDEIL

-348 VNVQDALSKEFG
+348 LNVQEALSKEFG
-360 CPLDKSVNP
+360 CLLDKSVNP

-377 VTQANIMVGGDG
+377 ATQANIIVGGSG
-389 AKDLLLLDVT
+389 ARDLLLLDVT
-399 PLSVGIE
+399 PLSTGIE
-406 TEGEVM
+406 VEGNLM
-412 TVMIEANTTIP
+412 NIMIEANTTIP
-423 TSKKNVFTTAIDNQP
+423 TTKKQIFTTAVDNQP
-438 AVNIRVFQGQR
+438 EIVAKIYQGER
-449 QFTRDNK
+449 QFTKDNK
-456 LIGNFELG
+456 FLGEFELG
-464 GIMPARR
+464 GIMPAKR

-476 EVTFDID
+476 EVTFDINSD
-483 ANGLLKVS
+483 GILKVT

-498 KENNITI
+498 KENSIKI
-505 TGSNSLDQAEID
+505 TGSNNLSQEEID
-517 RIKADAEKFKEADAK
+517 RIKAEAEQFKEADAK
-532 AKADVDTL
+532 AKAEVDKL
-540 NGAESFAYQMKGM
+540 NQAESFAYQMKNFV
-553 TEDEQMKDKLTEEQ
+553 EDEQTKDKFTAEQ
-567 KTEIKKQADELLE
+567 KEYITKHADELIDVVK
-580 ATKSKDV
+580 TKDLQKV
-587 TKATS
+587 EELQK
-592 LKESLE
+592 SLE

-604 SSKLYESQQSQ
+604 SSKLYENQQPQSAPQ
-615 PEQPTNDAPQTD
+615 QEQPASENKSSEQPD
-627 NGGNNPTAEDVEF
+627 AEDVTF

>member
-1 MKEKVIGIDLASSQ
+1 MSEKVIGIDLASSQ
-15 SVVAIINEVGKP
+15 SVVAIINEMGKP
-27 EVIANADGKRLTP
+27 EVIANAEGKRLTP
-40 SVILIDKDERKVGSA
+40 SVILIDKEERKVGSA

-110 YSPEEL
+110 FSPEEL

-135 IKKAVITCPAFYNDD
+135 IKKAVITCPAFYNDE

-163 LDVMRII
+163 LEVLRII

-180 NNIDLSKDKK
+180 TNIDLSKDKK

-201 DFSLCDVSK
+201 DFSLCDVSN

-236 IVNYICDEFAKDH
+236 IVNYICDEFAKEH
-249 SGFDL
+249 NGFNL
-254 RKDKMA
+254 REDKMA
-260 YSRIVEAAERAKCE
+260 YSRIVEAAEHAKCE

-292 NVPQMLVMTLTRAKY
+292 NVPQMLTMTLTRAKY
-307 EQLTQGL
+307 EQLTADL
-314 IDRMI
+314 VDRMVK
-319 NCGRECL
+319 CGKECL
-326 KKAGID
+326 KKANVE
-332 KNELDEIL
+332 KSELDEIL

-348 VNVQDALSKEFG
+348 LNVQEALSKEFG

-377 VTQANIMVGGDG
+377 ATQANIIVGGSG
-389 AKDLLLLDVT
+389 ARDLLLLDVT
-399 PLSVGIE
+399 PLSTGIE
-406 TEGEVM
+406 VEGNLM
-412 TVMIEANTTIP
+412 NIMIEANTTIP
-423 TSKKNVFTTAIDNQP
+423 TTKKQIFTTAVDNQP
-438 AVNIRVFQGQR
+438 EIVAKIYQGER
-449 QFTRDNK
+449 QFTKDNK
-456 LIGNFELG
+456 FLGEFELG
-464 GIMPARR
+464 GIMPAKR

-476 EVTFDID
+476 EVTFDINSD
-483 ANGLLKVS
+483 GILKVT

-498 KENNITI
+498 KENSIKI
-505 TGSNSLDQAEID
+505 TGSNNLSQEEID
-517 RIKADAEKFKEADAK
+517 RIKAEAEQFKEADAK
-532 AKADVDTL
+532 AKAEVDKL
-540 NGAESFAYQMKGM
+540 NQAESFAYQMKNFV
-553 TEDEQMKDKLTEEQ
+553 EDEQTKDKFTAEQ
-567 KTEIKKQADELLE
+567 KEYITKHADELIDVVK
-580 ATKSKDV
+580 TKDLQKV
-587 TKATS
+587 EELQK
-592 LKESLE
+592 SLE

-604 SSKLYESQQSQ
+604 SAKLYENQQPQSAPQ
-615 PEQPTNDAPQTD
+615 QEQPASENKSSEQPD
-627 NGGNNPTAEDVEF
+627 AEDVTF

>member
-1 MKEKVIGIDLASSQ
+1 MSEKVIGIDLASSQ
-15 SVVAIINEVGKP
+15 SVVAIINEMGKP
-27 EVIANADGKRLTP
+27 EVIANAEGKRLTP
-40 SVILIDKDERKVGSA
+40 SVILIDKEERKVGSA

-110 YSPEEL
+110 FSPEEL

-135 IKKAVITCPAFYNDD
+135 IKKAVITCPAFYNDE

-163 LDVMRII
+163 LEVLRII

-180 NNIDLSKDKK
+180 TNIDLSKDKK

-201 DFSLCDVSK
+201 DFSLCDVSN

-236 IVNYICDEFAKDH
+236 IVNYICDEFAKEH
-249 SGFDL
+249 NGFNL
-254 RKDKMA
+254 HNDKMA
-260 YSRIVEAAERAKCE
+260 YSRVVEAAEHAKCE

-292 NVPQMLVMTLTRAKY
+292 NVPQMLTMTLTRAKY
-307 EQLTQGL
+307 EQLTADL
-314 IDRMI
+314 VDRMI
-319 NCGRECL
+319 KCGKECL
-326 KKAGID
+326 KKANVE
-332 KNELDEIL
+332 KTELDEIL

-348 VNVQDALSKEFG
+348 LNVQEALSKEFG

-377 VTQANIMVGGDG
+377 ATQANIIVGGSG
-389 AKDLLLLDVT
+389 ARDLLLLDVT
-399 PLSVGIE
+399 PLNVGIE
-406 TEGEVM
+406 TEGEIM
-412 TVMIEANTTIP
+412 TVMIESNTTIP
-423 TSKKNVFTTAIDNQP
+423 TSKEQIFTTAVSNQP
-438 AVNIRVFQGQR
+438 SVSIRVFQGER
-449 QFTRDNK
+449 QFTKDCK
-456 LIGNFELG
+456 LLGNFELG
-464 GIMPARR
+464 GILPAPR

-476 EVTFDID
+476 SVKFDID
-483 ANGLLKVS
+483 ANGLLKVT

-505 TGSNSLDQAEID
+505 TESNSLSKEEIE
-517 RIKADAEKFKEADAK
+517 RIKAEAERFKEQDAK
-532 AKADVDTL
+532 AKAEVDKL
-540 NGAESFAYQMKGM
+540 NQAESFAYQMKNFV
-553 TEDEQMKDKLTEEQ
+553 EDEQTKDKFTAEQ
-567 KTEIKKQADELLE
+567 KEYITKHADELIDVVK
-580 ATKSKDV
+580 TKDLQKV
-587 TKATS
+587 EELQK
-592 LKESLE
+592 SLE

-604 SSKLYESQQSQ
+604 SAKLYENQQPQSAPQ
-615 PEQPTNDAPQTD
+615 QEQPTSENKSSEQPD
-627 NGGNNPTAEDVEF
+627 AEDVTF

>member
-1 MKEKVIGIDLASSQ
+1 MSEKVIGIDLASSQ
-15 SVVAIINEVGKP
+15 SVVAIINEMGKP
-27 EVIANADGKRLTP
+27 EVIANAEGKRLTP
-40 SVILIDKDERKVGSA
+40 SVILIDKEERKVGSA

-110 YSPEEL
+110 FSPEEL

-135 IKKAVITCPAFYNDD
+135 IKKAVITCPAFYNDE

-163 LDVMRII
+163 LEVLRII

-180 NNIDLSKDKK
+180 TNIDLSKDKK

-201 DFSLCDVSK
+201 DFSLCDVSN

-236 IVNYICDEFAKDH
+236 IVNYICDEFAKEH
-249 SGFDL
+249 NGFNL
-254 RKDKMA
+254 REDKMA
-260 YSRIVEAAERAKCE
+260 YSRIVEAAEHAKCE

-292 NVPQMLVMTLTRAKY
+292 NVPQMLSMTLTRAKY
-307 EQLTQGL
+307 EQLTADL
-314 IDRMI
+314 VDRMI
-319 NCGRECL
+319 KCGKECL
-326 KKAGID
+326 KKANVE
-332 KNELDEIL
+332 KSELDEIL

-348 VNVQDALSKEFG
+348 LNVQEALSKEFG

-377 VTQANIMVGGDG
+377 ATQANIIVGGSG
-389 AKDLLLLDVT
+389 ARDLLLLDVT
-399 PLSVGIE
+399 PLTLGIE
-406 TEGEVM
+406 TEGGVLAPI
-412 TVMIEANTTIP
+412 IEANTTIP
-423 TSKKNVFTTAIDNQP
+423 TCKKQIFTTAVDNQP
-438 AVNIRVFQGQR
+438 SCTISIYSGERPMVA
-449 QFTRDNK
+449 DCK
-456 LIGNFELG
+456 LLGHFELS

-476 EVTFDID
+476 EVSLDID
-483 ANGLLKVS
+483 ASGILKVS

-498 KENNITI
+498 KENSIKI
-505 TGSNSLDQAEID
+505 TGTNNLSKEEIE
-517 RIKADAEKFKEADAK
+517 RIKAEAEKFKAEDEK
-532 AKADVDTL
+532 KRQEISTL
-540 NGAESFAYQMKGM
+540 NNAESFAYQMKNM
-553 TEDEQMKDKLTEEQ
+553 CDDEQMKDKFTDEQ
-567 KTEIKKQADELLE
+567 KKFITEKAEAILE
-580 ATKSKDV
+580 AVKSKESS
-587 TKATS
+587 KAET
-592 LKESLE
+592 LKNELE

-604 SSKLYESQQSQ
+604 SSKLYEQQQTQ
-615 PEQPTNDAPQTD
+615 PEPQSEQSRSSTSNDKSD
-627 NGGNNPTAEDVEF
+627 AEDVTF

>member
-40 SVILIDKDERKVGSA
+40 SVILIDKEERKVGSA

-110 YSPEEL
+110 FSPEEL

-163 LDVMRII
+163 LEVLRII

-180 NNIDLSKDKK
+180 TNIDLSKDKK

-201 DFSLCDVSK
+201 DFSLCDVSN

-236 IVNYICDEFAKDH
+236 IVNYICDEFAKEH
-249 SGFDL
+249 NGFNL
-254 RKDKMA
+254 REDKMA
-260 YSRIVEAAERAKCE
+260 YSRIVEAAEHAKCE

-292 NVPQMLVMTLTRAKY
+292 NVPQMLTMTLTRAKY
-307 EQLTQGL
+307 EQLTVDL
-314 IDRMI
+314 VDRMI
-319 NCGRECL
+319 KCGKECL
-326 KKAGID
+326 KKANVE
-332 KNELDEIL
+332 KSELDEIL

-348 VNVQDALSKEFG
+348 LNVQEALSKEFG

-377 VTQANIMVGGDG
+377 ATQANIIVGGSG
-389 AKDLLLLDVT
+389 ARDLLLLDVT
-399 PLSVGIE
+399 PLTLGIE
-406 TEGEVM
+406 TEGGVLAPI
-412 TVMIEANTTIP
+412 IEANTTIP
-423 TSKKNVFTTAIDNQP
+423 TCKKQIFTTAVDNQP
-438 AVNIRVFQGQR
+438 SCTISIYSGERPMVA
-449 QFTRDNK
+449 DCK
-456 LIGNFELG
+456 LLGHFELS

-476 EVTFDID
+476 EVSLDID
-483 ANGLLKVS
+483 ASGILKVS

-498 KENNITI
+498 KENSIKI
-505 TGSNSLDQAEID
+505 TGTNNLSKEEIE
-517 RIKADAEKFKEADAK
+517 RIKAEAEKFKAEDEK
-532 AKADVDTL
+532 KRQEISTL
-540 NGAESFAYQMKGM
+540 NNAESFAYQMKNM
-553 TEDEQMKDKLTEEQ
+553 CDDEQMKDKFTDEQ
-567 KTEIKKQADELLE
+567 KKFITEKAEAILE
-580 ATKSKDV
+580 AVKSKESS
-587 TKATS
+587 KAET
-592 LKESLE
+592 LKNELE

-604 SSKLYESQQSQ
+604 SSKLYEQQQTQ
-615 PEQPTNDAPQTD
+615 PEPQSEQSRSSTSNDKSD
-627 NGGNNPTAEDVEF
+627 AEDVTF

>member
-1 MKEKVIGIDLASSQ
+1 MSEKVIGIDLASSQ
-15 SVVAIINEVGKP
+15 SVVAIINEMGKP
-27 EVIANADGKRLTP
+27 EVIANAEGKRLTP
-40 SVILIDKDERKVGSA
+40 SVILIDKEERKVGSA

-110 YSPEEL
+110 FSPEEL

-135 IKKAVITCPAFYNDD
+135 IKKAVITCPAFYNDE

-163 LDVMRII
+163 LEVLRII

-180 NNIDLSKDKK
+180 TNIDLSKDKK

-201 DFSLCDVSK
+201 DFSLCDVSN

-236 IVNYICDEFAKDH
+236 IVNYICDEFAKEH
-249 SGFDL
+249 NGFNL
-254 RKDKMA
+254 REDKMA
-260 YSRIVEAAERAKCE
+260 YSRIVEAAEHAKCE

-292 NVPQMLVMTLTRAKY
+292 NVPQMLTMTLTRAKY
-307 EQLTQGL
+307 EQLTADL
-314 IDRMI
+314 VDRMVK
-319 NCGRECL
+319 CGKECL
-326 KKAGID
+326 KKANVE
-332 KNELDEIL
+332 KSELDEIL

-348 VNVQDALSKEFG
+348 LNVQEALSKEFG

-377 VTQANIMVGGDG
+377 ATQANIIVGGSG
-389 AKDLLLLDVT
+389 ARDLLLLDVT
-399 PLSVGIE
+399 PLSTGIE
-406 TEGEVM
+406 VEGNLM
-412 TVMIEANTTIP
+412 NIMIEANTTIP
-423 TSKKNVFTTAIDNQP
+423 TTKKQIFTTAVDNQP
-438 AVNIRVFQGQR
+438 EIVAKIYQGER
-449 QFTRDNK
+449 QFTKDNK
-456 LIGNFELG
+456 FLGEFELG
-464 GIMPARR
+464 GIMPAKR

-476 EVTFDID
+476 EVTFDINSD
-483 ANGLLKVS
+483 GILKVT

-498 KENNITI
+498 KENSIKI
-505 TGSNSLDQAEID
+505 TGSNNLSQEEID
-517 RIKADAEKFKEADAK
+517 RIKAEAEQFKEADAK
-532 AKADVDTL
+532 AKAEVDKL
-540 NGAESFAYQMKGM
+540 NQAESFAYQMKNFV
-553 TEDEQMKDKLTEEQ
+553 EDEQTKDKFTAEQ
-567 KTEIKKQADELLE
+567 KEYITKHADELID
-580 ATKSKDV
+580 AVKTKDLQKV
-587 TKATS
+587 EELQK
-592 LKESLE
+592 SLE

-604 SSKLYESQQSQ
+604 SAKLYENKQPQSAPQQ
-615 PEQPTNDAPQTD
+615 EQPASENKSSEQPD
-627 NGGNNPTAEDVEF
+627 AEDVTF

>member
-1 MKEKVIGIDLASSQ
+1 MSEKVIGIDLASSQ
-15 SVVAIINEVGKP
+15 SVVAIINEMGKP
-27 EVIANADGKRLTP
+27 EVIANAEGKRLTP
-40 SVILIDKDERKVGSA
+40 SVILIDKEERKVGSA

-110 YSPEEL
+110 FSPEEL

-135 IKKAVITCPAFYNDD
+135 IKKAVITCPAFYNDE

-163 LDVMRII
+163 LEVLRII

-180 NNIDLSKDKK
+180 TNIDLSKDKK

-201 DFSLCDVSK
+201 DFSLCDVSN

-236 IVNYICDEFAKDH
+236 IVNYICDEFAKEH
-249 SGFDL
+249 NGFNL

-260 YSRIVEAAERAKCE
+260 YSRIVEVAEHAKCE

-292 NVPQMLVMTLTRAKY
+292 NVPQMLTMTLTRAKY
-307 EQLTQGL
+307 EQLTADL
-314 IDRMI
+314 VDRMI
-319 NCGRECL
+319 KCGKECL
-326 KKAGID
+326 KKANVE
-332 KNELDEIL
+332 KSELDEIL

-348 VNVQDALSKEFG
+348 LNVQEALSKEFG

-377 VTQANIMVGGDG
+377 ATQANIIVGGSG
-389 AKDLLLLDVT
+389 ARDLLLLDVT
-399 PLSVGIE
+399 PLNVGVE
-406 TEGEVM
+406 TEGEIM
-412 TVMIEANTTIP
+412 TVMIESNTTIP
-423 TSKKNVFTTAIDNQP
+423 TSKEQIFTTAVSNQP
-438 AVNIRVFQGQR
+438 SVSIRVFQGER
-449 QFTRDNK
+449 QFTKDCK
-456 LIGNFELG
+456 LLGNFELG
-464 GIMPARR
+464 GILPAPR

-476 EVTFDID
+476 SVKFDID
-483 ANGLLKVS
+483 ANGLLKVT

-505 TGSNSLDQAEID
+505 TESNSLSKEEIE
-517 RIKADAEKFKEADAK
+517 RIKAEAERFKEQDAK
-532 AKADVDTL
+532 AKAEVDKL
-540 NGAESFAYQMKGM
+540 NQAESFAYQMKNFV
-553 TEDEQMKDKLTEEQ
+553 EDEQTKDKFTAEQ
-567 KTEIKKQADELLE
+567 KEYITKHADELID
-580 ATKSKDV
+580 AVKTKDLQKV
-587 TKATS
+587 EELQK
-592 LKESLE
+592 SLE

-604 SSKLYESQQSQ
+604 SAKLYENQQSQ
-615 PEQPTNDAPQTD
+615 SAPQQEQPASENKSSEQPD
-627 NGGNNPTAEDVEF
+627 AEDVTF

>member
-1 MKEKVIGIDLASSQ
+1 MSEKVIGIDLASSQ
-15 SVVAIINEVGKP
+15 SVVAIINEMGKP
-27 EVIANADGKRLTP
+27 EVIANAEGKRLTP
-40 SVILIDKDERKVGSA
+40 SVILIDKEERKVGSA

-110 YSPEEL
+110 FSPEEL

-135 IKKAVITCPAFYNDD
+135 IKKAVITCPAFYNDE

-163 LDVMRII
+163 LEVLRII

-180 NNIDLSKDKK
+180 TNIDLSKDKK

-201 DFSLCDVSK
+201 DFSLCDVSN

-236 IVNYICDEFAKDH
+236 IVNYICDEFAKEH
-249 SGFDL
+249 NGFNL
-254 RKDKMA
+254 REDKMA
-260 YSRIVEAAERAKCE
+260 YSRIVEAAEHAKCE

-292 NVPQMLVMTLTRAKY
+292 NVPQMLTMTLTRAKY
-307 EQLTQGL
+307 EQLTADL
-314 IDRMI
+314 VDRMVK
-319 NCGRECL
+319 CGKECL
-326 KKAGID
+326 KKANVE
-332 KNELDEIL
+332 KSELDEIL

-348 VNVQDALSKEFG
+348 LNVQEALSKEFG

-377 VTQANIMVGGDG
+377 ATQANIIVGGSG
-389 AKDLLLLDVT
+389 ARDLLLLDVT
-399 PLSVGIE
+399 PLTLGLEV
-406 TEGEVM
+406 EGGLIAPL
-412 TVMIEANTTIP
+412 IEANTTIP
-423 TSKKNVFTTAIDNQP
+423 TAKEQIFTTAADNQSSVMLKIFSGERP
-438 AVNIRVFQGQR
+438 MAA
-449 QFTRDNK
+449 DCK

-464 GIMPARR
+464 GILPAKR

-476 EVTFDID
+476 SVKFDID
-483 ANGLLKVS
+483 QNGILKVS

-498 KENNITI
+498 KENSIRI
-505 TGSNSLDQAEID
+505 TGTNNLSKEEIE
-517 RIKADAEKFKEADAK
+517 RIKAEAEKFKAEDEK
-532 AKADVDTL
+532 KRQEINML
-540 NGAESFAYQMKGM
+540 NGSESFAYQMKHM
-553 TEDEQMKDKLTEEQ
+553 TEDEQMKDKFTDEQ
-567 KTEIKKQADELLE
+567 KQFITEKADAILE
-580 ATKSKDV
+580 AVKSKESS
-587 TKATS
+587 KAET
-592 LKESLE
+592 LKNELE

-604 SSKLYESQQSQ
+604 SSKLYEQQQAQ
-615 PEQPTNDAPQTD
+615 PEPQSEQSRSSTSNDKSD
-627 NGGNNPTAEDVEF
+627 AEDVTF